1 MKIKWSFFFF
11 LFFSFQGLVF
21 TQHLPFW
28 SEIQAFKKQDSI
40 DQPWQGQIVFT
51 GSSTIRLWKALDK
64 DFPGFTILNRGF
76 GGSTLPDLIEYID
89 LVVIRYH
96 PMQVVIYCG
105 ENDLA
110 ADSTVTGKTVFERFK
125 TLQKIIH
132 GILPRSNIVFISLK
146 LSPSRAHLFDKVVDA
161 NKRIKKFIKRK
172 SYLTY
177 VDIVPPM
184 LNAEGKPREELFL
197 ADRLHM
203 NEKGYTIWKTVLAPY
218 LIK

>member
-1 MKIKWSFFFF
+1 MMKFKS
-11 LFFSFQGLVF
+11 LLYLLPLCCLNGVLPAQ
-21 TQHLPFW
+21 LPFW
-28 SEIQAFKKQDSI
+28 NEIRAFKMQDSI
-40 DQPWQGQIVFT
+40 HPPDQGQTVFT
-51 GSSTIRLWKALDK
+51 GSSTIRLWKTLDK

-76 GGSTLPDLIEYID
+76 GGSTLPDLIQYVD
-89 LVVIRYH
+89 QVVIRYH

-110 ADSTVTGKTVFERFK
+110 ADSTINGKTVFERFK
-125 TLQKIIH
+125 SLQKIIH
-132 GILPRSNIVFISLK
+132 GILPRCNIVFISLK
-146 LSPSRAHLFDKVVDA
+146 PSPSRAHLYDKVVDA
-161 NKRIKKFIKRK
+161 NKRIKKFIKKK

-203 NEKGYTIWKTVLAPY
+203 NEKGYAIWKTVLAPY
-218 LIK
+218 LK